1 MSQATA
7 NGARGKKSAFSRTL
21 KTIVQEY
28 QVYLLLLPTLAYFV
42 IFCYAP
48 MYGAQIAFKDF
59 TPVKGILGSP
69 WVGFKHF
76 VRFFENP
83 YFWEIL
89 RNTFFISLYSLVA
102 GFPLPIL
109 FAIML
114 NYQKTLWFKKCVQTV
129 SFAPHFISTVVIV
142 GMLKL
147 FTSPSSGVFN
157 EIIKLFGGQPVHFL
171 AEPGMFYSIYVW
183 SGIWQSFGWGAIIY
197 IGALAGINPELH
209 EAAIVD
215 GASVIRR
222 IWHVDIPGIAPTIIT
237 LLIMNT
243 GSILSVGYEKIY
255 LMQNSLNSS
264 MSEVISTYVY
274 KQGLVKSQYS
284 FSSAV
289 GLFNSLVNFT
299 FLVIVNAIS
308 RKVSETSLF

>member
-1 MSQATA
+1 M
-7 NGARGKKSAFSRTL
+7 
-21 KTIVQEY
+21 QEY

-183 SGIWQSFGWGAIIY
+183 SGIWQTSAGARSSTS
-197 IGALAGINPELH
+197 ARWPA
-209 EAAIVD
+209 
-215 GASVIRR
+215 
-222 IWHVDIPGIAPTIIT
+222 
-237 LLIMNT
+237 
-243 GSILSVGYEKIY
+243 SILSCTRPR
-255 LMQNSLNSS
+255 SS
-264 MSEVISTYVY
+264 TAHRSSGASGTST
-274 KQGLVKSQYS
+274 SPAS
-284 FSSAV
+284 RPRSSPC
-289 GLFNSLVNFT
+289 
-299 FLVIVNAIS
+299 
-308 RKVSETSLF
+308 

>member
-183 SGIWQSFGWGAIIY
+183 SGIWQNFGWGAIIY

-215 GASVIRR
+215 AHRSSGASGTSTSPASRPR
-222 IWHVDIPGIAPTIIT
+222 
-237 LLIMNT
+237 
-243 GSILSVGYEKIY
+243 
-255 LMQNSLNSS
+255 SS
-264 MSEVISTYVY
+264 PC
-274 KQGLVKSQYS
+274 
-284 FSSAV
+284 
-289 GLFNSLVNFT
+289 
-299 FLVIVNAIS
+299 
-308 RKVSETSLF
+308 

>member
-1 MSQATA
+1 MNQVST
-7 NGARGKKSAFSRTL
+7 GKGEGRLRRTC
-21 KTIVQEY
+21 KTILREY
-28 QVYLLLLPTLAYFV
+28 QVYLLLLPTLVYFI

-48 MYGAQIAFKDF
+48 MYGAQIAFRDF
-59 TPVKGILGSP
+59 TPIKGITGSN

-76 VRFFENP
+76 IRFFQNP
-83 YFWEIL
+83 YFAEIL
-89 RNTFFISLYSLVA
+89 RNTFCISLYSIVA
-102 GFPLPIL
+102 GFPLPII

-114 NYQKTLWFKKCVQTV
+114 NYQRALWFKKCVQTI

-147 FTSPSSGVFN
+147 FTSPTSGVFN
-157 EIIKLFGGQPVHFL
+157 ELIKLFGGQPVHFM

-183 SGIWQSFGWGAIIY
+183 SGIWQNFGWGAIIY
-197 IGALAGINPELH
+197 IGALAGISPELH

-215 GASVIRR
+215 GASVLKR
-222 IWHVDIPGIAPTIIT
+222 IWHIDIPGIAPTIIT
-237 LLIMNT
+237 ILIMNT

-274 KQGLVKSQYS
+274 KQGLVKAQYS

-289 GLFNSLVNFT
+289 GLFNSVVNFT
-299 FLVIVNAIS
+299 FLLIVNAIS
-308 RKVSETSLF
+308 RRVSETSLF